1 MLTSGR
7 ACPLIEQMKSPR
19 PSEEIP
25 PASELAELVRFAE
38 ALCRDRG
45 LSFTPLRRDVYKLV
59 CGHDAPVGAY
69 DLLDELKVARRNAAP
84 VTVYRSLD
92 FLVRTGLVHRISAL
106 NAYTACHRHAPG
118 HGGLLLVC
126 GECSNV
132 IELEDQRL
140 EQRISQ
146 TAADVK
152 FQTSTDLVEVRGLC
166 EECCVRPTD

>member
-1 MLTSGR
+1 
-7 ACPLIEQMKSPR
+7 MKSSR
-19 PSEEIP
+19 PSEDTSH
-25 PASELAELVRFAE
+25 ASELAELVRFAD
-38 ALCRDRG
+38 ALCRERG
-45 LSFTPLRRDVYKLV
+45 LSFTPLRRDVYQLV
-59 CGHDAPVGAY
+59 CRHETPVGAY
-69 DLLDELKVARRNAAP
+69 ELLDELKVHRQKAAP

-92 FLVRTGLVHRISAL
+92 FLVRIGLVHRISAL

-132 IELEDQRL
+132 IELEDHRL

-166 EECCVRPTD
+166 EECRARPIQ

>member
-1 MLTSGR
+1 
-7 ACPLIEQMKSPR
+7 MKSPR
-19 PSEEIP
+19 PSEETTHT
-25 PASELAELVRFAE
+25 SELDELARFAD
-38 ALCRDRG
+38 ALCSERG
-45 LSFTPLRRDVYKLV
+45 LSFTPLRRDVYELV
-59 CGHDAPVGAY
+59 CRHHTPVGAY
-69 DLLDELKVARRNAAP
+69 DLLDELKIHRRKAAP
-84 VTVYRSLD
+84 VTVYRALD
-92 FLVRTGLVHRISAL
+92 FLVGIGLVHRISAL

-126 GECSNV
+126 GDCSNV

-166 EECCVRPTD
+166 QECRARPTD